1 MERKP
6 DPIDGARDLCF
17 CPVDPAGAKT
27 FTVKQ
32 LEDFNAAGFISPV
45 TIFDA
50 PEVEEIRDYI
60 DELLGRVLGA
70 ADRRN
75 SYSINSYHLV
85 CKKLYDLAVDPRI
98 LACVKDIL
106 GEEVVLWGQH
116 LFAKMPGDG
125 KVVPLH
131 QDAVFWPLTPSKSV
145 TVWLAIDDADIDNA
159 AMQFVPGTHRR
170 GALEHEQLDLDGTRV
185 LGRQVA
191 RAEEFTDRFLNVL
204 KAGQV
209 SLHSDLL
216 LHGSDANDSNRRRAG
231 LTLRYTAA
239 EVRVIEGYEYWRKNA
254 VHCLNGDPSGYWFN
268 RRRPEGEHPEKMSD
282 VYGEFDGQPLD
293 AG

>member
-1 MERKP
+1 M
-6 DPIDGARDLCF
+6 
-17 CPVDPAGAKT
+17 
-27 FTVKQ
+27 
-32 LEDFNAAGFISPV
+32 
-45 TIFDA
+45 
-50 PEVEEIRDYI
+50 
-60 DELLGRVLGA
+60 
-70 ADRRN
+70 
-75 SYSINSYHLV
+75 
-85 CKKLYDLAVDPRI
+85 
-98 LACVKDIL
+98 
-106 GEEVVLWGQH
+106 GQH
-116 LFAKMPGDG
+116 LFAKMPGRWQG
-125 KVVPLH
+125 R
-131 QDAVFWPLTPSKSV
+131 
-145 TVWLAIDDADIDNA
+145 TVASRRRILALNAQQKCDCLLAIDDADIDSA

-170 GALEHEQLDLDGTRV
+170 GALEHEQLDLDGTQV

-231 LTLRYTAA
+231 LTLRYTAQEA
-239 EVRVIEGYEYWRKNA
+239 VIEGYEYWRKNA

-268 RRRPEGEHPEKMSD
+268 RQRPEGEHPEKMSD